1 MVTLVVAVNNPVG
14 LYYAG
19 FMKEH
24 VYDNDIRPGDAN
36 DVWTIKTARG
46 HPLYSEAG
54 VWRVEKTW
62 KPHIVEHPRVAR
74 V

>member
-14 LYYAG
+14 LYYVG
-19 FMKEH
+19 FMKAR
-24 VYDNDIRPGDAN
+24 VYDNDIRSGDAN
-36 DVWTIKTARG
+36 DVRTIKAARG
-46 HPLYSEAG
+46 HPLYSGAG